1 LITTTETLGIAHEV
15 RLEASLFMFLLTF
28 KFFPLLDTKFCYNE
42 KNDTYVRFIW
52 YLAMVILRITSGYC
66 LVTPCLSDRGE
77 IFLRFL
83 GIDPGIAIVGFGFV
97 DKIGSKVV
105 PVQYGCIQT
114 EAHTPEEERLLHV
127 YEGMLQLIDKY
138 KPDAVA
144 LEKLFFNRNVTTAM
158 SVSQARGVLVLAA
171 KQRNLPIGE
180 YTPMQVKQA
189 IVGYGKAEKKQ
200 VQEMVRM
207 FLKLQVVP
215 KPDDVADALAVAI
228 CHAHSYGLNSKLNEV
243 LRK

>member
-1 LITTTETLGIAHEV
+1 
-15 RLEASLFMFLLTF
+15 M
-28 KFFPLLDTKFCYNE
+28 
-42 KNDTYVRFIW
+42 
-52 YLAMVILRITSGYC
+52 
-66 LVTPCLSDRGE
+66 
-77 IFLRFL
+77 RFL
-83 GIDPGIAIVGFGFV
+83 GIDPGIAIVGFGFI
-97 DKIGSKVV
+97 DKVGNKLT

-114 EAHTPEEERLLHV
+114 EAHTPDEERLLHV
-127 YEGMLQLIDKY
+127 YEAMLQLIDKY

-158 SVSQARGVLVLAA
+158 SVSQARGVLILAA
-171 KQRNLPIGE
+171 IQRGLPIAE

-207 FLKLQVVP
+207 YLKLQAIP

-228 CHAHSYGLNSKLNEV
+228 CHAHSYTLNSKLNEV
-243 LRK
+243 FKK